1 MLLIYIYTSTAYW
14 IFPKG
19 GNKKTSRSRPVLC
32 FLVSHERTVFA
43 RFSAI
48 RTSIYRKE
56 PFITGIRRSQTSE
69 EGDQVRY
76 GASWL
81 WVFTIPTR
89 HSVRVVG
96 FARCKYGSHD
106 LLSNAH
112 LKTVISAQYCTVTVC
127 RQWQDLWDWT
137 YLSFSRLLLVDF
149 WLRDFTFCVGG
160 RFFFKR
166 ERRLKSMAQQSKIDR
181 FSISLFIYIC
191 LTSLTTPN
199 RLITNLSSH
208 ITKYSL
214 NFIYNNLFVKEKDL

>member
-96 FARCKYGSHD
+96 CARCKYGSHD

-112 LKTVISAQYCTVTVC
+112 LKTVISAQYCTVC

-137 YLSFSRLLLVDF
+137 YLDQL
-149 WLRDFTFCVGG
+149 
-160 RFFFKR
+160 
-166 ERRLKSMAQQSKIDR
+166 Q
-181 FSISLFIYIC
+181 
-191 LTSLTTPN
+191 LTSTRWLLTTWLYVL
-199 RLITNLSSH
+199 RRR
-208 ITKYSL
+208 
-214 NFIYNNLFVKEKDL
+214 